1 MKSTLTYSILNNQA
15 YWPVN
20 FERASKSVQQSLNSG
35 RQALY
40 RLLSS
45 LTKTSSSIR
54 VWKHVDSA
62 GRETWSA
69 YDRDFDRTANRL
81 SEAEMRVWIEER
93 YRF

>member
-1 MKSTLTYSILNNQA
+1 MKSTLTYPVLNNQA

-20 FERASKSVQQSLNSG
+20 FEGASRSVQQSLSLG
-35 RQALY
+35 QQAL
-40 RLLSS
+40 RRFLSS
-45 LTKTSSSIR
+45 LTMTSSSVR

-69 YDRDFDRTANRL
+69 YDRDFDRTANHL

-93 YRF
+93 YHF

>member
-1 MKSTLTYSILNNQA
+1 MKFTLTYPVLNNHA

-20 FERASKSVQQSLNSG
+20 FARVSQSIQQSLSLG
-35 RQALY
+35 QQALS
-40 RLLSS
+40 RFLSS
-45 LTKTSSSIR
+45 LTMTSSSVRI
-54 VWKHVDSA
+54 WKHVDSA

-93 YRF
+93 YYL